1 MICLLLPAAGM
12 GQSSSV
18 ILDQKSQ
25 IMATAKSVKNVSNMP
40 PLIAPFVPL
49 QMCTLMT
56 YWKIWPMAKRSAAPM
71 R

>member
-1 MICLLLPAAGM
+1 M

-18 ILDQKSQ
+18 MLDQNCHMQ
-25 IMATAKSVKNVSNMP
+25 TTEKSVKSVSNMP
-40 PLIAPFVPL
+40 PLIAPFVL
-49 QMCTLMT
+49 EQMCTLMA